1 MVKVSLPKYFIF
13 ENESA
18 LNETNKKPESNVA
31 FVIVVVVVVVFGVSD
46 VGA

>member
-1 MVKVSLPKYFIF
+1 MVKISLPKYFIF

-18 LNETNKKPESNVA
+18 LNETNKKPESHVA
-31 FVIVVVVVVVFGVSD
+31 FVIVVVIFGVSD